1 LVYRIKQ
8 GGRAL
13 LAFAQPVDHALVQ
26 QTLSLSQQT
35 VFSRLARSE
44 QLHSLNVLRD
54 VLAQSEH
61 TPPDLA
67 AAALLHDCGKSR
79 YALAIWQKTL
89 AVLVRAFVPTLE
101 QKLSQE
107 DRLTFWRAPFVVR
120 KYHPTWGAQ
129 MLRDID
135 ASPRLIWLVAHHAD
149 SLEAWPD
156 HPDKLLLAR
165 LQKADDAN

>member
-1 LVYRIKQ
+1 MHRIKQ

-13 LAFAQPVDHALVQ
+13 LAFAQPLDDALVT
-26 QTLSLSQQT
+26 QTLSPAQIGLFRQLK
-35 VFSRLARSE
+35 RAE

-54 VLAQSEH
+54 VLAQANS

-79 YALAIWQKTL
+79 YALATWQKTL
-89 AVLVRAFVPTLE
+89 AVLVRAFLPPLE
-101 QKLSQE
+101 QHLSKD

-120 KYHPTWGAQ
+120 QYHPAWGAK
-129 MLRDID
+129 MLSEIG

-149 SLEAWPD
+149 PLERWQD
-156 HPDKLLLAR
+156 HPDVNLLAR
-165 LQKADDAN
+165 LKKADDAN